1 MCTKAGLLK
10 ASDHVVVVQ
19 MVQNAFVVKI
29 LSVDEVG
36 EGIKP
41 IRPPSL
47 MDMIK
52 VSYKDGKGLG
62 AAFKSVKELPLS
74 ATLYRCMQTSLQTFT
89 T

>member
-1 MCTKAGLLK
+1 MLLEEAINMCTKAGLLK

-52 VSYKDGKGLG
+52 VSYRDGKGLG
-62 AAFKSVKELPLS
+62 AALS
-74 ATLYRCMQTSLQTFT
+74 P
-89 T
+89 